1 VRNWLLLQVFFMQ
14 DKATGGDHPRYLID
28 SLLAWNNGTAV
39 YYASVLVLLFIAV
52 DGLII
57 RGDIFRA
64 RWGFVALTI
73 ALLPALAEY
82 FFRIIFPWIM
92 KFLITLALILHMAG
106 GIFEFYFT
114 LYPIYD
120 KIAHLVSSMAIAFL
134 FFIAIL
140 ILAGVTGRQISRPVI
155 VISIFGAVM
164 LFASAWEYAE
174 LYIDGMSKS
183 TYFVTVN
190 DSLLD
195 TLFNLIGTS
204 YIVLTINV
212 YLKHEPVSS
221 LYRRFIRW
229 KN

>member
-1 VRNWLLLQVFFMQ
+1 MH
-14 DKATGGDHPRYLID
+14 DKARGGDHPRYLID
-28 SLLAWNNGTAV
+28 NLLAWNYGNAV
-39 YYASVLVLLFIAV
+39 YYVSLLVLLFIAV

-57 RGDIFRA
+57 RGDVFRA

-73 ALLPALAEY
+73 SLLPALAEY
-82 FFRIIFPWIM
+82 FFRILFPWLM

-134 FFIAIL
+134 FFITIL
-140 ILAGVTGRQISRPVI
+140 IVAGITGRQISRPLI
-155 VISIFGAVM
+155 VIGIFAMVM

-174 LYIDGMSKS
+174 LYIDDMSKS
-183 TYFVTVN
+183 TYFVTIN
-190 DSLLD
+190 DSILD

-221 LYRRFIRW
+221 LYHRFIRW

>member
-1 VRNWLLLQVFFMQ
+1 MQ
-14 DKATGGDHPRYLID
+14 DRAGGRGHPRYLID
-28 SLLAWNNGTAV
+28 SLLEWNYGNTV

-73 ALLPALAEY
+73 ALLPVLAEY
-82 FFRIIFPWIM
+82 FFRIIFPWPM

-134 FFIAIL
+134 FFVTIL
-140 ILAGVTGRQISRPVI
+140 IIAGVTGQTYQPPRDRYRHLWCSHAGCISMGIR
-155 VISIFGAVM
+155 
-164 LFASAWEYAE
+164 
-174 LYIDGMSKS
+174 
-183 TYFVTVN
+183 
-190 DSLLD
+190 
-195 TLFNLIGTS
+195 GT
-204 YIVLTINV
+204 
-212 YLKHEPVSS
+212 
-221 LYRRFIRW
+221 LYRWYVKVHVFCDRR
-229 KN
+229 

>member
-1 VRNWLLLQVFFMQ
+1 M
-14 DKATGGDHPRYLID
+14 
-28 SLLAWNNGTAV
+28 
-39 YYASVLVLLFIAV
+39 
-52 DGLII
+52 
-57 RGDIFRA
+57 
-64 RWGFVALTI
+64 

-82 FFRIIFPWIM
+82 FFRIIFPWPM

-114 LYPIYD
+114 LFPIYD

-134 FFIAIL
+134 FFVTIMIIAGI
-140 ILAGVTGRQISRPVI
+140 TGKYISRPVI
-155 VISIFGAVM
+155 VIGIFVAVM
-164 LFASAWEYAE
+164 LVGSAWEYME

-195 TLFNLIGTS
+195 TVFNLIGTS

-212 YLKHEPVSS
+212 YLKHESINS

-229 KN
+229 KT

>member
-1 VRNWLLLQVFFMQ
+1 MQ
-14 DKATGGDHPRYLID
+14 DHVMGKGNPRYLLD
-28 SLLAWNNGTAV
+28 TLLEWKYGNAV
-39 YYASVLVLLFIAV
+39 YFAAVVLLLFIAV

-82 FFRIIFPWIM
+82 FFRIIFPWPM

-114 LYPIYD
+114 LFPIYD

-134 FFIAIL
+134 FF
-140 ILAGVTGRQISRPVI
+140 VTIMIITGITGKYISRPVI
-155 VISIFGAVM
+155 VIGIFVALM
-164 LFASAWEYAE
+164 LVGSAWEYME

-195 TLFNLIGTS
+195 MVFNLIGTS

-212 YLKHEPVSS
+212 YLKHESINS

-229 KN
+229 KT

>member
-1 VRNWLLLQVFFMQ
+1 VYF
-14 DKATGGDHPRYLID
+14 A
-28 SLLAWNNGTAV
+28 AV
-39 YYASVLVLLFIAV
+39 VLLLFIAV

-57 RGDIFRA
+57 RGDIFRV

-82 FFRIIFPWIM
+82 FFRIIFPWPM
-92 KFLITLALILHMAG
+92 KFLVTLALILHMAG

-114 LYPIYD
+114 LFPIYD

-134 FFIAIL
+134 FFVTIMIIAGI
-140 ILAGVTGRQISRPVI
+140 TGKYISRPVI
-155 VISIFGAVM
+155 VIGIFVAVM
-164 LFASAWEYAE
+164 LVGSAWEYME

-195 TLFNLIGTS
+195 TVFNLIGTS

-212 YLKHEPVSS
+212 YLKHESINS

-229 KN
+229 KT

>member
-1 VRNWLLLQVFFMQ
+1 MQ
-14 DKATGGDHPRYLID
+14 DRGGGRGHPRYLID
-28 SLLAWNNGTAV
+28 NLLEWNYGNTV
-39 YYASVLVLLFIAV
+39 YYAAVLLLLFIAV

-64 RWGFVALTI
+64 RWGFVALAI
-73 ALLPALAEY
+73 AMLPALAEY
-82 FFRIIFPWIM
+82 LFRIILPWPM

-114 LYPIYD
+114 LYPVYD
-120 KIAHLVSSMAIAFL
+120 KIGHLVSSMAIAFL
-134 FFIAIL
+134 IFVAIL
-140 ILAGVTGRQISRPVI
+140 ILAGVTGKNISRPVI
-155 VISIFGAVM
+155 VISIFGIVM

-183 TYFVTVN
+183 TYFVTVD

-212 YLKHEPVSS
+212 YLKHEPVSN
-221 LYRRFIRW
+221 LYRRFIHW

>member
-1 VRNWLLLQVFFMQ
+1 MQ
-14 DKATGGDHPRYLID
+14 HSAGGRGHPGYLID
-28 SLLAWNNGTAV
+28 SLFEWNYGNTV

-73 ALLPALAEY
+73 ALLPVLAEY
-82 FFRIIFPWIM
+82 FFRIIFPWPM

-106 GIFEFYFT
+106 GIFGFYFT
-114 LYPIYD
+114 LYPVYD
-120 KIAHLVSSMAIAFL
+120 KIAHLVSSMAISFL

-140 ILAGVTGRQISRPVI
+140 ILAGVTGRHISRPVI
-155 VISIFGAVM
+155 VFGIFGVVM
-164 LFASAWEYAE
+164 LFASAWEYTE

-183 TYFVTVN
+183 TYFVTAD

-212 YLKHEPVSS
+212 YLKNEPVIS
-221 LYRRFIRW
+221 LYGRFIRW

>member
-1 VRNWLLLQVFFMQ
+1 MQ
-14 DKATGGDHPRYLID
+14 DHVMGKGNPRYLLD
-28 SLLAWNNGTAV
+28 TLLEWKYGNAV
-39 YYASVLVLLFIAV
+39 YFAAVVLLLFIAV

-57 RGDIFRA
+57 RGDIFRV

-82 FFRIIFPWIM
+82 FFRIIFPWPM

-114 LYPIYD
+114 LFPIYD

-134 FFIAIL
+134 FFVTIMIIAGI
-140 ILAGVTGRQISRPVI
+140 TGKYISRPVI
-155 VISIFGAVM
+155 VIGIFVAVM
-164 LFASAWEYAE
+164 LVGSAWEYME

-195 TLFNLIGTS
+195 MVFNLIGTS

-212 YLKHEPVSS
+212 YLKHESINS

-229 KN
+229 KT